1 MAKKRSTRRA
11 TPKTAASAGSSSAQQ
26 VLREGWKTALEALS
40 KAEAGVE
47 TRVKALLRNN
57 KLNVEDGAELL
68 REFRKSVDN
77 ERQRAMKDLEVRL
90 SGLQQRV
97 RKEGKNVAKMADDA
111 VQSGL
116 AALNIPSRREVAL
129 LTRKVEELSK
139 RIGTM
144 RRRKK

>member
-1 MAKKRSTRRA
+1 MANKRSTRRA
-11 TPKTAASAGSSSAQQ
+11 RPATAASAGSSSAQQ
-26 VLREGWKTALEALS
+26 VLREGWHTALEALS

-68 REFRKSVDN
+68 REFRKSVDK

-90 SGLQQRV
+90 AGLQQRV

-139 RIGTM
+139 RIGTL

>member
-139 RIGTM
+139 RIGTLR
-144 RRRKK
+144 RRRK